1 MTLTWL
7 QRSKLV
13 WLWGFRPADI
23 PAYGFD
29 GRRPTT
35 DAGRYLG
42 SDWNRRFVQDVVNDP
57 RNHVLTEH
65 KWVFYRFADGFGLPV
80 PPTIGFFDSV
90 QGVSWDGQ
98 RPMRTVPQVLA
109 ELDRERPSGLVVKP
123 AGGGQGAQIVIL
135 DRIDH
140 ATGTATTRTG
150 EETSLEQV
158 LAALDPGGERG
169 VSGYVL
175 QHAVRNHP
183 ELEPLAPTT
192 TNTCR
197 VLTTVAEDGTSHVH
211 GASIRL
217 GRRGGMIDNWGS
229 GGVSIPIDVTTG
241 VMGPGILK
249 GAPGDLTDH
258 PDTGERFAG
267 RQLPLWQE
275 TTELCRRAAVL
286 FPGLRFLGWDV
297 VIGPDGPVLLEGNV
311 HWSLRGSQMLAA
323 EGWLADPDTRERL
336 EGLGVPLPTGRVSRQ
351 VAVGM
356 LARGQDRARR
366 VVRRSGRALTP
377 R

>member
-1 MTLTWL
+1 MALSRL
-7 QRSKLV
+7 QRTKLV
-13 WLWGFRPADI
+13 WLWGYRPADI
-23 PAYGFD
+23 AAYGFAD
-29 GRRPTT
+29 GRPAT

-90 QGVSWDGQ
+90 QGTTWDGE
-98 RPMRTVPQVLA
+98 RPLRTVPEVLA
-109 ELDRERPSGLVVKP
+109 ELDRQRPSGLVVKP

-150 EETSLEQV
+150 EETTLERV
-158 LAALDPGGERG
+158 FAALDPGGERG

-183 ELEPLAPTT
+183 ELAPLAPTT

-197 VLTTVAEDGTSHVH
+197 VLTTVAADGTAHVH
-211 GASIRL
+211 AASIRL

-229 GGVSIPIDVTTG
+229 GGVSIPIDVATG

-249 GAPGDLTDH
+249 GVPGDLTEH

-267 RQLPLWQE
+267 RELPLWQE
-275 TTELCRRAAVL
+275 TVELCRRAAVL

-323 EGWLADPDTRERL
+323 DGWLADPDTRERV
-336 EGLGVPLPTGRVSRQ
+336 ECLGVPLPTGRVSRQ
-351 VAVGM
+351 VAAGM
-356 LARGQDRARR
+356 LLRGRDRARR
-366 VVRRSGRALTP
+366 VVRRAGRTLTS